1 MSSVSHYLH
10 VLWSQDDNSRFSHH
24 MKLREKTVSFPM
36 PQFYQVFHVAP
47 VVNANAGDIRDLGL
61 IPGLG
66 RSIGGGHGNPLQYS
80 CQENP
85 MDRETWWATVHRVT
99 KSWTGLKQLSMHL
112 FYQQGKPVPKA
123 SSSLPLMFHWPKLRL
138 MPSPN
143 QFCAWGIQPPSLA
156 WTNQNFLRLQ
166 WGRGGDIRTI
176 ARLCWHGTRQSC
188 WVCIQQYM
196 PQWLVKVEVSKWGF
210 LPDPVETILVGYC
223 EVGCFGWYIVL
234 TSLRL
239 SHICYSAHIHCLQMN
254 LLSH

>member
-1 MSSVSHYLH
+1 
-10 VLWSQDDNSRFSHH
+10 
-24 MKLREKTVSFPM
+24 
-36 PQFYQVFHVAP
+36 
-47 VVNANAGDIRDLGL
+47 
-61 IPGLG
+61 
-66 RSIGGGHGNPLQYS
+66 
-80 CQENP
+80 
-85 MDRETWWATVHRVT
+85 
-99 KSWTGLKQLSMHL
+99 MHP
-112 FYQQGKPVPKA
+112 FDQQGKPVPKA
-123 SSSLPLMFHWPKLRL
+123 SSSLPLTFHWPKLRL

-156 WTNQNFLRLQ
+156 WTNQNLLRLQ
-166 WGRGGDIRTI
+166 WGRGGGIRTI

-223 EVGCFGWYIVL
+223 GVGCFGWHIVL